1 MSETNVVSIVDSLS
15 EAGVSD
21 RVLYKLAAIGINTA
35 FNSYRADK
43 QELVQEFGALPK
55 HIIAEMWEAL
65 DDKIKVSYVNQ
76 NADLF
81 REWLKNG

>member
-1 MSETNVVSIVDSLS
+1 MSDTNVVSIVDSLS

-21 RVLYKLAAIGINTA
+21 KILYKLAAIGINTA

-43 QELVQEFGALPK
+43 QELIQEFGGLPK
-55 HIIAEMWEAL
+55 YVVAEMWEAL

>member
-1 MSETNVVSIVDSLS
+1 MSEANVVSIVDSLS

-21 RVLYKLAAIGINTA
+21 KILYKLAAIGINTA
-35 FNSYRADK
+35 FNSYRNDK
-43 QELVQEFGALPK
+43 QELVQEFGELPK
-55 HIIAEMWEAL
+55 HVVAEMWEAL
-65 DDKIKVSYVNQ
+65 EDKIKVSYVNQ